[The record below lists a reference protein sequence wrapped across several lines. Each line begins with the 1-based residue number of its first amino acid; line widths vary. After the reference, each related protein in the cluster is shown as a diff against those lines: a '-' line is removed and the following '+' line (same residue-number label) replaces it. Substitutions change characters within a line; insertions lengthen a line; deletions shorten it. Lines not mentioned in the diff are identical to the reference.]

1 MEHHR
6 GTGTYPF
13 FLGDTTPGWENFVQ
27 RWEFTYSGYRS
38 AVTAG
43 HLRFG
48 QALFNS
54 LAIVDRELAERITNT
69 DADPF
74 FVDGNI
80 DVFMLRVHQMWISRN
95 DAMTAVKQIVLP
107 K

>member
-1 MEHHR
+1 MEYHR

-13 FLGDTTPGWENFVQ
+13 WLGDSTPGWENFVT
-27 RWEFTYSGYRS
+27 RWEIEYGKLRS

-43 HLRFG
+43 HLRHG

-54 LAIVDRELAERITNT
+54 LALVDRELAERTAGT

-80 DVFMLRVHQMWISRN
+80 DVFMTRVHQMWLSRN